1 MLTVLIILG
10 ATLFGLGAASEHI
23 VQQAE
28 REFPPTG
35 VFLEAGG
42 IRQHVI
48 DRGNGPPLVM
58 IHGAYGAAGDFAAS
72 LMPQTERRFRSIA
85 VDRPGHGYSTAPET
99 GAADTPDRQAR
110 MLHAALEKLGVRR
123 PILLGFSYGG
133 ATALSYA
140 LQYPDQTAALVLVSP
155 ATHPWRR
162 SAPLPFGMTDAPL
175 VGRLLKHTLVAP
187 LGTLLKD
194 DGVQSVFAPGPVPN
208 AFGAAPVDLGLRPD
222 DYAATE
228 REIRLLDGFL
238 RNQAPRYPSLKLP
251 VAIVVNDGDTSVLSR
266 IHGRALAAVLADVEL
281 VATDGG
287 GHPLHFS
294 RPASVLAAIDWAAA
308 KAGY

>member
-1 MLTVLIILG
+1 MLTALLILG
-10 ATLFGLGAASEHI
+10 AALFGLGAASEHI

-28 REFPPTG
+28 RDFPPIG
-35 VFLEAGG
+35 NSVEVGG
-42 IRQHVI
+42 FRQHVI
-48 DRGNGPPLVM
+48 DRGEGPPLVM

-72 LMPQTERRFRSIA
+72 LMPQTERRFRTIA
-85 VDRPGHGYSTAPET
+85 GDRPGHGYSET
-99 GAADTPDRQAR
+99 PGDGATDMPDGQAR
-110 MLHAALEKLGVRR
+110 MLHATLQKLGVHR

-133 ATALSYA
+133 AVALSYA
-140 LQYPDQTAALVLVSP
+140 LQYPDETAALVLISP

-162 SAPLPFGMTDAPL
+162 TRPLPFGLTDAPL
-175 VGRLLKHTLVAP
+175 VGPLLKHTLVAP
-187 LGTLLKD
+187 LGAAFKENSI
-194 DGVQSVFAPGPVPN
+194 QSVFAPGPVPN

-228 REIRLLDGFL
+228 REIRRLDDFL
-238 RNQAPRYPSLKLP
+238 RRQAPRYSVLKLP
-251 VAIVVNDGDTSVLSR
+251 VAIVVNDSDTSVSSR
-266 IHGRALAAVLADVEL
+266 IHGRALAGALSEVEL
-281 VATDGG
+281 VVTDGG